1 MFIPPIITG
10 DTTINEGDT
19 LDLWCDTSNSLL
31 QPQAQWFNGD
41 GLLLTDSARLQIE
54 DIDRS
59 EAGMYTCR
67 TNTPN
72 SDDSTNTTVTV
83 VIQCES
89 MSE

>member
-1 MFIPPIITG
+1 M
-10 DTTINEGDT
+10 
-19 LDLWCDTSNSLL
+19 
-31 QPQAQWFNGD
+31 
-41 GLLLTDSARLQIE
+41 LLTSTSRLVIE

-72 SDDSTNTTVTV
+72 PDDSTNTTVTV
-83 VIQCES
+83 VVQCES